1 MITIQEALRE
11 LNKRPLRESS
21 KRDDID
27 ANRDDKVEKAEAGF
41 NRVVDDADADRDY
54 KLKTEGFND
63 IVENDIETDGFNSIV
78 KEEDLKEDLSTFNT
92 LPVELLSETEV
103 KDYIENIP
111 EARPNRP
118 PVFFKLGYI
127 KDMDKDIAAKYR
139 GGRGAGDNPKV
150 KIVKCTEYSK
160 LYTGVPYTATNATKK
175 ADKVLGTERH
185 TGERSGF
192 NFGREGNV
200 ENRIGSYPNGKLA
213 LQAYIA
219 DSSNQKVKYFISIDD
234 GELQE
239 ISRDE
244 VAEYLTPAVA
254 NRVKNGSQRKAAGI
268 DAQGN
273 ELYDKAINRFPLNG
287 IYMIGN
293 LGHSVF

>member
-1 MITIQEALRE
+1 MTFSVSDTGQGI
-11 LNKRPLRESS
+11 
-21 KRDDID
+21 
-27 ANRDDKVEKAEAGF
+27 
-41 NRVVDDADADRDY
+41 
-54 KLKTEGFND
+54 
-63 IVENDIETDGFNSIV
+63 

-127 KDMDKDIAAKYR
+127 KDMNKDIAAKYR

-175 ADKVLGTERH
+175 ADKLLGTERH